1 MHATMGGAAPK
12 MDARMVRTQQ
22 ALRAALLTLIQRK
35 DLDDISIRDI
45 VAEAGI
51 GYATYFRHYPSK
63 AALLEAVVA
72 DEINELVDL
81 SLPPLDP
88 ANTRE
93 SAIALFR
100 HVDKHR
106 SLWSAL
112 LTGGA
117 AGTIREEF
125 AKAARNR
132 GPTHIRLDTWLP
144 TELGVLYGVAATIE
158 IIAWWL
164 RQGRAVPVE
173 QIAEIH
179 DRLVLTPTVA
189 SATKPVS
196 A

>member
-1 MHATMGGAAPK
+1 MHRIMAGAAPK

-22 ALRAALLTLIQRK
+22 SLRTAFLALVQRK
-35 DLDDISIRDI
+35 GLDDISIRDI

-51 GYATYFRHYPSK
+51 GYATYFRHYASK
-63 AALLEAVVA
+63 TALLEAVVA
-72 DEINELVDL
+72 DEINELIDL
-81 SLPPLDP
+81 TLPPLDP
-88 ANTRE
+88 ADTRT

-100 HVDKHR
+100 HVDEHR
-106 SLWSAL
+106 ALWSAL

-125 AKAARNR
+125 AKVARSR
-132 GPTHIRLDTWLP
+132 GPDHIRLDTWLP

-189 SATKPVS
+189 NAAKPVK